1 MSEALHYSMTI
12 AWSEQDHTFIVTVPE
27 LPGCRT
33 HGYTYEEAV
42 RQAEDAI
49 GTWLDGAREDG
60 EAAPPPRPYRTM
72 TTLSAE

>member
-1 MSEALHYSMTI
+1 MTDTFHYSMTI
-12 AWSEQDHTFIVTVPE
+12 AWSDEDHAFIVTVPE

-33 HGYTYEEAV
+33 HGHTYEEAV

-60 EAAPPPRPYRTM
+60 QLVPPPRTYAAYAAT
-72 TTLSAE
+72 SA